1 MVLPQ
6 LKFVQSERSQSE
18 YIESLQH
25 FLVGK
30 TQSVTSSKL
39 MQEIKSDLKMI
50 PNTIVC
56 TFSEKKGGLGWPG
69 FFKREDFLCES

>member
-1 MVLPQ
+1 
-6 LKFVQSERSQSE
+6 
-18 YIESLQH
+18 
-25 FLVGK
+25 
-30 TQSVTSSKL
+30 